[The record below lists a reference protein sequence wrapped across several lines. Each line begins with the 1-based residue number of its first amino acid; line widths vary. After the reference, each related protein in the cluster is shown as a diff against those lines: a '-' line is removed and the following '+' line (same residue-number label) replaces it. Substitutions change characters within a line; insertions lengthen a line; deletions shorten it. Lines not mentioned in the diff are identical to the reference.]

1 VSSMVA
7 YQRVAMLALQVEVPT
22 ASPSANTPD
31 PAVGEE
37 CLKTGP
43 EVAGARSMYLV
54 AARI

>member
-1 VSSMVA
+1 
-7 YQRVAMLALQVEVPT
+7 VEVPT

>member
-1 VSSMVA
+1 MEA
-7 YQRVAMLALQVEVPT
+7 FQRVAMLALLVEVPT

-37 CLKTGP
+37 CLKTDP
-43 EVAGARSMYLV
+43 EAAGARSLYLV